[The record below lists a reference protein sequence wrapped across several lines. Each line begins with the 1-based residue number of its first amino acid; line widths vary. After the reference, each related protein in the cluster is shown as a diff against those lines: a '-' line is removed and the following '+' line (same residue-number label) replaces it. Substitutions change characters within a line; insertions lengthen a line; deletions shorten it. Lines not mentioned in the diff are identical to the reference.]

1 MGAFEYQALDQS
13 GKTKK
18 GVLSADTARQARDQ
32 LREQGLTP
40 LDVQTVTDSKANKSK
55 TTKRQQSGQTG
66 GRHKISATEFAVMVR
81 QLSTLLGSGLT
92 VEDSLSAL
100 IKQAES
106 LNTQAVLTGI
116 RSSILE
122 GRSLA
127 DSMALYPR
135 SFNELYVA
143 TISAGEQTGKL
154 PEIMDRLAD
163 YTETK
168 QRLQRDITGKLAYPV
183 IILFVAV
190 AVVVFMVTFIV
201 PKIVQVYVDNDQV
214 LPLITRIVIA
224 ISDFFQAYGLLLL
237 IILGCL
243 GFLSMIIFRQPAQK
257 LWLHERFLK
266 LPFLKKL
273 IRGINTARMART
285 LSIMAGSGVPLL
297 AAMKSSSRVLSN
309 QFMRK
314 NMERATTDVSEGAS
328 LSRAIE
334 RTEVFPPMLIQMI
347 SSGEASGKLDS
358 MLEKAAQSTEN
369 ELEARLNTLVSLF
382 EPIMVLIMGLL
393 VFTIVVAILLPIFDL
408 NQIIG

>member
-1 MGAFEYQALDQS
+1 MAAFEYQALDER
-13 GKTKK
+13 GRTKK
-18 GVLSADTARQARDQ
+18 GVLSADTARLARDK
-32 LREQGLTP
+32 LRELGLTP
-40 LDVQTVTDSKANKSK
+40 LNLETVTDSQANKSK
-55 TTKRQQSGQTG
+55 GSKFKSAQSG
-66 GRHKISATEFAVMVR
+66 GRHKINSTEFAVMMR

-92 VEDSLSAL
+92 VEDSLNAL
-100 IKQAES
+100 IKQVES
-106 LNTQAVLTGI
+106 LNAQAVLTGI

-122 GRSLA
+122 GRTLA

-135 SFNELYVA
+135 SFDELYVA

-168 QRLQRDITGKLAYPV
+168 QRLQRDITGKLAYPI

-224 ISDFFQAYGLLLL
+224 ISDFFQQYGLVLL
-237 IILGCL
+237 ILLGALSFL
-243 GFLSMIIFRQPAQK
+243 GMLIFRRPAQK

-297 AAMKSSSRVLSN
+297 AAMKSSSRVLGN
-309 QFMRK
+309 HFMRK
-314 NMERATTDVSEGAS
+314 NMERATQDVSEGVS
-328 LSRAIE
+328 LSRAVE
-334 RTEVFPPMLIQMI
+334 RTEVFPPMLVQMI

-393 VFTIVVAILLPIFDL
+393 VFVIVVAILLPIFDL